1 MASNELVWAG
11 PFLFGVTKGRNRPQ
25 WPNSP
30 TLLMS
35 SRNRTN
41 WSIRS
46 PRPMPPPPLP
56 TTVRRSLF
64 LSARRRA
71 ALALRAGAGTR
82 GPWEMHIG
90 IAALWALI
98 LPLPDAAWAFR
109 VARRSTAVARRR
121 SIRPVGGGRRYA
133 TSRALVR
140 GDGQSMMAGVR
151 GGGSAGAGARRGP
164 GSIAAPATFPIGRW
178 LPAPP
183 YRGQS
188 GAATRRTRRG
198 RDRAHV
204 RTHGGADDLCGG
216 PTGTGRIDDDSS
228 GQAYVRRRRG
238 AEGGRV
244 PPAGRRP
251 LAVLR
256 LPGRLRPLRRCLPR
270 CDRRPPLLTPIEQLN
285 GEKRAS

>member
-1 MASNELVWAG
+1 MLCKCSSSRKSFLYLRPKPASGGPLQLEESRRSAGIGIRRWKTMASDELVWAG

-133 TSRALVR
+133 TSCPRARGRTRAGRQVR
-140 GDGQSMMAGVR
+140 VR
-151 GGGSAGAGARRGP
+151 GGARGVLPRPQRSPLAGGCPPRPTAASRVPPRG
-164 GSIAAPATFPIGRW
+164 G
-178 LPAPP
+178 
-183 YRGQS
+183 
-188 GAATRRTRRG
+188 
-198 RDRAHV
+198 
-204 RTHGGADDLCGG
+204 
-216 PTGTGRIDDDSS
+216 
-228 GQAYVRRRRG
+228 RG
-238 AEGGRV
+238 AEGTARTYALTAA
-244 PPAGRRP
+244 PMICAAGRP
-251 LAVLR
+251 ELA
-256 LPGRLRPLRRCLPR
+256 G
-270 CDRRPPLLTPIEQLN
+270 
-285 GEKRAS
+285 